1 MHSAYPLV
9 PECPEELHEG
19 HAEAAGLQRNTE
31 GMICAQV
38 PVLAAQPSG
47 LTVLPI
53 QPTASLLTQPSA
65 QLQERPEDV
74 RVPCVAWL
82 VSWSGC
88 MPHGNLCAVILRSW
102 SLMTLPTESNI
113 HLQELGSE
121 KGPPLA
127 CGLACRCRPSVL
139 GASACVT

>member
-9 PECPEELHEG
+9 PECPEELYEG

-88 MPHGNLCAVILRSW
+88 MPHGNLCSDPPFLVFDDTAYR
-102 SLMTLPTESNI
+102 EQ
-113 HLQELGSE
+113 H
-121 KGPPLA
+121 PLA
-127 CGLACRCRPSVL
+127 GAGLRERTAPCMWPCLQV
-139 GASACVT
+139 